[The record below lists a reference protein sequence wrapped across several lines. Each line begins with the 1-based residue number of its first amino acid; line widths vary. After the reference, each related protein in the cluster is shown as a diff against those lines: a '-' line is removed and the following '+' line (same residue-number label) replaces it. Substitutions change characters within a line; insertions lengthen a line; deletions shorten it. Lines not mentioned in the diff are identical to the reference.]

1 MQILCAL
8 LCDYAA
14 DYGGKLSV
22 MGAFD
27 TIMTSRFPATHS
39 HCSIALRVLFTD
51 ADAGEH
57 RLEIK
62 LIDSDGK
69 NLLPVIGPKFQ
80 VKLAED
86 VFFVSNNFVIN
97 LQGLKFDKP
106 GQYSIDIAFDGQ
118 IVSRVPLQVI
128 QMKSENGEEA
138 DEA

>member
-1 MQILCAL
+1 VQILCAL

-22 MGAFD
+22 MGSFD

-62 LIDSDGK
+62 LIDSDGR
-69 NLLPVIGPKFQ
+69 NLLPAIGPKFQ

-106 GQYSIDIAFDGQ
+106 GQYSIDIAFDGE

-128 QMKSENGEEA
+128 QMKSENGGETDA
-138 DEA
+138 A